1 MARQG
6 EPLSRE
12 KFKMTSVSIRRAAV
26 TIAVGISALLTA
38 GQAAAATNPTTPF
51 GCRASTARVTLGS
64 STILE
69 PLIANPKTAPC
80 ANDQHGLSDVN
91 VTQTNNSF
99 LNAGPADVVTHSVY
113 SPSDAV
119 APGAA
124 AVSDVQGVTIPSSSG
139 DITIVGPVES
149 NASYACVNGALTSS
163 AGSTLDVIYVNGQ
176 KTTLPSPGA
185 PDTIQLGGGSY
196 IALNEK
202 ITTSDSITERVL
214 DVHLQGLAS
223 IVVGEAEVTLTR
235 SDPCAGTNNNTP
247 PPNTNACPQGST
259 LDAARNVC
267 IITLPGGKIIVV
279 GPPFTGP
286 TGGKVEAVSVA
297 RKRYKSP
304 CLNGPGPKY
313 ALIATKKHGRVTGT
327 PRSDRILA
335 IGAYER
341 IAALGGNDCVDG
353 RGSTQT
359 IWDGNGKD
367 RIFGGTGKTRIGV
380 GNGNSRIE
388 GRKGRDWITAGNGN
402 DWIWGG
408 SHASRIDAGLGRD
421 HVYGGHDANRVFVA
435 GGHSFVSCGSGKGNL
450 AFLRR
455 GTMKY
460 ASRHGCERIV
470 MLH

>member
-1 MARQG
+1 MIR
-6 EPLSRE
+6 
-12 KFKMTSVSIRRAAV
+12 SVSRSVTVLVVGAV
-26 TIAVGISALLTA
+26 TLLSAS
-38 GQAAAATNPTTPF
+38 AATAATNSTTPF

-80 ANDQHGLSDVN
+80 ASDNHGLSSVN
-91 VTQTNNSF
+91 VTQTGDSF
-99 LNAGPADVVTHSVY
+99 INAGPAEVATDSVY

-124 AVSDVQGVTIPSSSG
+124 AVSDVQGVTIPTTSG
-139 DITIVGPVES
+139 DISIVGPVES
-149 NASYACVNGALTSS
+149 NVDYACVDGNLTSS
-163 AGSTLDVIYVNGQ
+163 AQSTLDVIYVNGQ

-202 ITTSDSITERVL
+202 IQTATSLTERVL
-214 DVHLQGLAS
+214 EVHLQGLADV
-223 IVVGEAEVTLTR
+223 VVGEAEVTLTR
-235 SDPCAGTNNNTP
+235 TDPCAGTNNNTP
-247 PPNTNACPQGST
+247 PPNVNACPQGST
-259 LDAARNVC
+259 LDAALMVC
-267 IITLPGGKIIVV
+267 VIKLPGGKIIVV

-286 TGGKVEAVSVA
+286 SGGTVEAVSVA

-313 ALIATKKHGRVTGT
+313 ALIATKANARVTGT
-327 PRSDRILA
+327 PHSDRILA
-335 IGAYER
+335 LGRHER
-341 IAALGGNDCVDG
+341 IAGLGGNDCIDG
-353 RGSTQT
+353 RGATQT

-367 RIFGGTGKTRIGV
+367 RIYGGTGKTRIGV
-380 GNGNSRIE
+380 GNGNSMVN
-388 GRKGRDWITAGNGN
+388 GRNGSDWITAGNGN
-402 DWIWGG
+402 DSIWGG
-408 SHASRIDAGLGRD
+408 KHASRIDAGLGHD
-421 HVYGGHDANRVFVA
+421 HIYGGPDANRVFVA
-435 GGHSFVSCGSGKGNL
+435 SGHAFVSCGTGKGNL

-470 MLH
+470 TLH

>member
-26 TIAVGISALLTA
+26 AIAVGISALLTA
-38 GQAAAATNPTTPF
+38 GQAVAATNTTTPF
-51 GCRASTARVTLGS
+51 GCRASAARVTLGS

-80 ANDQHGLSDVN
+80 SSDEHGLSSVN
-91 VTQTNNSF
+91 VTQTANSF
-99 LNAGPADVVTHSVY
+99 LNAGPAAVVTDSVY
-113 SPSDAV
+113 SPGGSA
-119 APGAA
+119 GAA
-124 AVSDVQGVTIPSSSG
+124 AVANVQGVTIPTSSG
-139 DITIVGPVES
+139 TISVVGPVE
-149 NASYACVNGALTSS
+149 ADAAYECVKGALASMAS
-163 AGSTLDVIYVNGQ
+163 STLDVIYVNGVKQ
-176 KTTLPSPGA
+176 VLPSAGSPT
-185 PDTIQLGGGSY
+185 TIQLGGGSY
-196 IALNEK
+196 IAVNEK
-202 ITTSDSITERVL
+202 ITTSTSVTERVL

-235 SDPCAGTNNNTP
+235 SDPCAGTNSNTP
-247 PPNTNACPQGST
+247 PPNLNACPQGST
-259 LDAARNVC
+259 LDAALMVC
-267 IITLPGGKIIVV
+267 VIKLPGGKIIVV

-286 TGGKVEAVSVA
+286 SGGKVEAVSVA
-297 RKRYKSP
+297 RKKYNSL

-313 ALIATKKHGRVTGT
+313 ALIATKAYARVTGT
-327 PRSDRILA
+327 RRGDRIIAL
-335 IGAYER
+335 GAHER
-341 IAALGGNDCVDG
+341 IAGLGGNDCIDG

-367 RIFGGTGKTRIGV
+367 RILGGTGKTRIGV
-380 GNGNSRIE
+380 GNGNSMIK
-388 GRKGRDWITAGNGN
+388 GRKGSDWITAGNGN

-421 HVYGGHDANRVFVA
+421 HVYGGRDANRVFVA
-435 GGHSFVSCGSGKGNL
+435 GSHSFVSCGSGKGNL